1 MNEAAPVQLQQQQ
14 QPQSNDRTKY
24 NQSIVNGKYVGSG
37 NDPNANANNRVSK
50 ANVAFAF
57 GENRFKNI
65 RKENDTRK
73 SFYPEGNARKSRAVN
88 KIIAK
93 DDTANIEM
101 HLLQRRVEQQ
111 AKKEG
116 ENPNRQDMS
125 RRYDKIRETFLNRI
139 QSKRF
144 Q

>member
-1 MNEAAPVQLQQQQ
+1 M
-14 QPQSNDRTKY
+14 
-24 NQSIVNGKYVGSG
+24 
-37 NDPNANANNRVSK
+37 
-50 ANVAFAF
+50 
-57 GENRFKNI
+57 
-65 RKENDTRK
+65 
-73 SFYPEGNARKSRAVN
+73 NARKSRAVN

-93 DDTANIEM
+93 DETANIEM

-111 AKKEG
+111 VKKEG